1 MLFSFQADPHN
12 NWNEVY
18 YIHDSLRLEG
28 RSNGIRH
35 EDYAVGKIKKTKAG
49 LQIGAGRLFKNFTG
63 LIDYVA
69 VYLCRPS
76 HL

>member
-1 MLFSFQADPHN
+1 M
-12 NWNEVY
+12 
-18 YIHDSLRLEG
+18 RLEG